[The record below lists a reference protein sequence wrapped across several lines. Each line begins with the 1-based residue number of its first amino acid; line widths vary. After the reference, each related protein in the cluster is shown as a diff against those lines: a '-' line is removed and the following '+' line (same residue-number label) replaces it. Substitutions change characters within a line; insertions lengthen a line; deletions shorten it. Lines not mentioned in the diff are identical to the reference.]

1 MEHPQQR
8 LWNKP
13 ERLVIGFMSGTSA
26 DGVDAAL
33 VRISGYG
40 VETRLTQLAF
50 CFTPFDEATR
60 AEVLRLA
67 GGGSAAAADFC
78 RINFHLGQLYCEA
91 GDALCRQAG
100 IERAQVDLIGCHGQT
115 LWHIPQEEIYLG
127 RSQHSTFQ
135 LGESAMLAE
144 YFGCPTVGDF
154 RVRDVAAGGLGAP
167 LVPYTEFLLYRSREE
182 CVALQNIGGIG
193 NVTVLPRDCRL
204 EDVFAFDTGP
214 GNMLMDALVERLTNG
229 RQHYDAGGKMAAQG
243 RVDAG
248 LLAFLMQDPYL
259 QRKPPKTT
267 GREAYGAPYLAA
279 LLDYAAAHGVSLL
292 DTLATVTR
300 FTAECIAYGLQ
311 RFSPCRPGRM
321 IVGGGGCYNLTL
333 MAHLRALLPDC
344 RVMTNEDL
352 GLDGNAKE
360 AVTFALLADETIF
373 ASCNNAPGATGA
385 RHPVV
390 MGKISL

>member
-1 MEHPQQR
+1 MEHPLKT
-8 LWNKP
+8 LWEKP
-13 ERLVIGFMSGTSA
+13 SRLVIGFMSGTSA

-33 VRISGYG
+33 VRITGFG
-40 VETRLTQLAF
+40 TQ
-50 CFTPFDEATR
+50 TR
-60 AEVLRLA
+60 AEQLGFRFVPFSDEVRAEILRLA
-67 GGGSAAAADFC
+67 GGGPASAADFC
-78 RINFHLGQLYCEA
+78 RMNFLLGELFCEA
-91 GDALCRQAG
+91 GEALC
-100 IERAQVDLIGCHGQT
+100 AQTGTKVSDIDLIGSHGQT
-115 LWHIPQEEIYLG
+115 FWHISEKEEYL
-127 RSQHSTFQ
+127 SHAFTSTFQ
-135 LGESAMLAE
+135 LGEEAVLAE
-144 YFGCPTVGDF
+144 RFGCPVVGNF

-167 LVPYTEFLLYRSREE
+167 LVPYTEFLLYRSQEE

-243 RVDAG
+243 RVDTG

-344 RVMTNEDL
+344 WVMTNEDL

-360 AVTFALLADETIF
+360 AVAFALLANETIF

>member
-1 MEHPQQR
+1 MEHPLQR

-135 LGESAMLAE
+135 LAACAMWPRAAWARRW
-144 YFGCPTVGDF
+144 CPIPSF
-154 RVRDVAAGGLGAP
+154 CFIAA
-167 LVPYTEFLLYRSREE
+167 RR
-182 CVALQNIGGIG
+182 
-193 NVTVLPRDCRL
+193 
-204 EDVFAFDTGP
+204 
-214 GNMLMDALVERLTNG
+214 
-229 RQHYDAGGKMAAQG
+229 
-243 RVDAG
+243 
-248 LLAFLMQDPYL
+248 
-259 QRKPPKTT
+259 
-267 GREAYGAPYLAA
+267 
-279 LLDYAAAHGVSLL
+279 
-292 DTLATVTR
+292 
-300 FTAECIAYGLQ
+300 
-311 RFSPCRPGRM
+311 
-321 IVGGGGCYNLTL
+321 
-333 MAHLRALLPDC
+333 
-344 RVMTNEDL
+344 
-352 GLDGNAKE
+352 NAWR
-360 AVTFALLADETIF
+360 
-373 ASCNNAPGATGA
+373 C
-385 RHPVV
+385 
-390 MGKISL
+390 KISAASVM

>member
-1 MEHPQQR
+1 MEHPLQR

-144 YFGCPTVGDF
+144 YFVCPMVGDF

-167 LVPYTEFLLYRSREE
+167 RFCSAKPAWARSMPPWR
-182 CVALQNIGGIG
+182 LRKSSGGIG
-193 NVTVLPRDCRL
+193 RIASSARVSRAAWMPRLPLRILSQRPRSRTTTSILVRAMFWGRFRGCRRGLPRIRRWWRRRVRFRVICACLRGCRFPAMPL
-204 EDVFAFDTGP
+204 SHRRRSAIGSRRIF
-214 GNMLMDALVERLTNG
+214 
-229 RQHYDAGGKMAAQG
+229 
-243 RVDAG
+243 
-248 LLAFLMQDPYL
+248 
-259 QRKPPKTT
+259 RKRYRSTWNP
-267 GREAYGAPYLAA
+267 A
-279 LLDYAAAHGVSLL
+279 LLRR
-292 DTLATVTR
+292 LAI
-300 FTAECIAYGLQ
+300 C
-311 RFSPCRPGRM
+311 
-321 IVGGGGCYNLTL
+321 
-333 MAHLRALLPDC
+333 MAFRSS
-344 RVMTNEDL
+344 VF
-352 GLDGNAKE
+352 G
-360 AVTFALLADETIF
+360 
-373 ASCNNAPGATGA
+373 
-385 RHPVV
+385 
-390 MGKISL
+390 

>member
-1 MEHPQQR
+1 MEHPLQR

-144 YFGCPTVGDF
+144 HFGCPTVGAKWP
-154 RVRDVAAGGLGAP
+154 RRGAW
-167 LVPYTEFLLYRSREE
+167 
-182 CVALQNIGGIG
+182 
-193 NVTVLPRDCRL
+193 
-204 EDVFAFDTGP
+204 
-214 GNMLMDALVERLTNG
+214 M
-229 RQHYDAGGKMAAQG
+229 
-243 RVDAG
+243 
-248 LLAFLMQDPYL
+248 
-259 QRKPPKTT
+259 
-267 GREAYGAPYLAA
+267 
-279 LLDYAAAHGVSLL
+279 
-292 DTLATVTR
+292 
-300 FTAECIAYGLQ
+300 
-311 RFSPCRPGRM
+311 
-321 IVGGGGCYNLTL
+321 
-333 MAHLRALLPDC
+333 RAC
-344 RVMTNEDL
+344 WH
-352 GLDGNAKE
+352 
-360 AVTFALLADETIF
+360 F
-373 ASCNNAPGATGA
+373 
-385 RHPVV
+385 
-390 MGKISL
+390 

>member
-1 MEHPQQR
+1 MEHPLKT
-8 LWNKP
+8 LWEKP
-13 ERLVIGFMSGTSA
+13 SRLVIGFMSGTSA

-33 VRISGYG
+33 VRITGFG
-40 VETRLTQLAF
+40 TQ
-50 CFTPFDEATR
+50 TR
-60 AEVLRLA
+60 AEQLGFCFVPFSDEVRAEILRLA
-67 GGGSAAAADFC
+67 GGGPASAADFC
-78 RINFHLGQLYCEA
+78 RMNFLLGELFCEA
-91 GDALCRQAG
+91 GETLC
-100 IERAQVDLIGCHGQT
+100 AQTGTKLSDIDLIGSHGQT
-115 LWHIPQEEIYLG
+115 FWHIPEKEEYLS
-127 RSQHSTFQ
+127 RTFASTFQ
-135 LGESAMLAE
+135 LGEEAVLAE
-144 YFGCPTVGDF
+144 RFGCPVVGNF

-248 LLAFLMQDPYL
+248 LLVFLMQDPYL

-360 AVTFALLADETIF
+360 AVAFALLANETIF
-373 ASCNNAPGATGA
+373 ASGNNAPGATGA